1 MILKTFL
8 FIDIDDF
15 VYHFSSSCICPRMTN
30 KNWQIDMSEA
40 CVITANC
47 NLGTGRLNFT
57 GSGSATLS
65 AIVNTTDMGIPPSGA
80 TVFITSA
87 ED

>member
-15 VYHFSSSCICPRMTN
+15 VYHFASSYICPRMTN

-40 CVITANC
+40 RVITANC

-57 GSGSATLS
+57 NPFNGNFG
-65 AIVNTTDMGIPPSGA
+65 VV
-80 TVFITSA
+80 TVTKQ
-87 ED
+87 